1 MSKAFFRFLRGEL
14 NGFYITSLH
23 NTLNKISNEHKAF
36 FIGFANQQLESG
48 KISAETLNN
57 LGKFA
62 GIFLPRVSKEEAVAS
77 IRLTESEYD
86 ESLHYEFSE
95 RGLFKTEEEN
105 FEFEQKVIDDTGLP
119 DINTLATDTKRSS
132 LVGDETVQGYIAE
145 SETDVFDEETG
156 NVLPSAVSDTP
167 PQDEA
172 YSDYYSDKFLFLSD
186 SEPVYAPLSSSMF
199 LELFK
204 AMQTV
209 RYSGASL
216 KSLVKITEI
225 LCPDGL
231 LKIDSITLNSN
242 NRGYIVRYT
251 VDFYSDISTK
261 QDRINLWLYVVR
273 IKFPQIKTMETE

>member
-1 MSKAFFRFLRGEL
+1 MAKALFRFLRGEL
-14 NGFYITSLH
+14 NGYYLTNMY
-23 NTLNKISNEHKAF
+23 NTLNVLAEEYRQF
-36 FIGFANQQLESG
+36 FIEFSSQQMETG

-62 GIFLPRVSKEEAVAS
+62 GIFLPRIPKEEAVAS

-86 ESLHYEFSE
+86 ESLDYEFSE

-105 FEFEQKVIDDTGLP
+105 FEFEQKEIDDTGLP

-132 LVGDETVQGYIAE
+132 LVGTESVDGYIAE
-145 SETDVFDEETG
+145 SETDVFDEATG

-167 PQDEA
+167 PENEA
-172 YSDYYSDKFLFLSD
+172 YSDFYGDKFLFLSD
-186 SEPVYAPLSSSMF
+186 SEPIYAPLTPTIF

-209 RYSGASL
+209 RYSGASIE
-216 KSLVKITEI
+216 SLIKITET

-231 LKIDSITLNSN
+231 VLINSITLGSN
-242 NRGYIVRYT
+242 NRSYNLNYSVNFD
-251 VDFYSDISTK
+251 VDINAK
-261 QDRINLWLYVVR
+261 QDRMNLWLYVVR
-273 IKFPQIKTMETE
+273 IKFPQVKTIESA